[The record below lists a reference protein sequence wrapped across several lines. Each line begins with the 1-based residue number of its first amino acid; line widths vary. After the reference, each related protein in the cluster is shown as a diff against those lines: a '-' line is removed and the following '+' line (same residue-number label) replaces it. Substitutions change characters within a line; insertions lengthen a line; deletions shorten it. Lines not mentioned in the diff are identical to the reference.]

1 MKSKLEEILNNVI
14 DDFNTK
20 WRSHEEKSD
29 GISKYIDEILALQ
42 QTPVM
47 ESDCDHEWL
56 NHSFD
61 HFGFLQEQICD
72 KCGAKQ
78 SVP

>member
-1 MKSKLEEILNNVI
+1 MSKEKQLYEIL
-14 DDFNTK
+14 
-20 WRSHEEKSD
+20 RSLQKGDIGTDLAHLQ
-29 GISKYIDEILALQ
+29 ILCLFV
-42 QTPVM
+42 VM

-56 NHSFD
+56 DNSFD
-61 HFGFLQEQICD
+61 HFGFLTEQICD

>member
-1 MKSKLEEILNNVI
+1 MSKEKQLYEIL
-14 DDFNTK
+14 
-20 WRSHEEKSD
+20 RSLQRGDIGTDLAHLQ
-29 GISKYIDEILALQ
+29 ILRLFV
-42 QTPVM
+42 VM

-61 HFGFLQEQICD
+61 HFGFLQEKICD
-72 KCGAKQ
+72 KCGTKQ